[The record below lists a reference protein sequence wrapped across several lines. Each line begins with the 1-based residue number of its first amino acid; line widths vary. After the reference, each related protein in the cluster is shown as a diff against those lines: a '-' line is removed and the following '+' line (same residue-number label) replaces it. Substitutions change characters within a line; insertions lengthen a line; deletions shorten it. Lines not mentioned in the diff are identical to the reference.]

1 MASPQSI
8 QAGTQEAWFMF
19 YDSNGD
25 PSGNS
30 PVALSSGTSAPAY
43 KLIGIQEAPS
53 PIQESET
60 VTISGDD
67 TSLGAIDFASDAPRE
82 MLLNFG
88 LMDLT
93 FEALLQNSLVETY
106 GTISMGLLDT
116 DIPFTAY
123 GALIIQGKAVKKTPG
138 VSGQAAWSGWIYPL
152 VQLKPLGRETASGRT
167 AANVRYKAVAQ
178 SAFNDAW
185 GTTIVDKNGAQA
197 SAYARPFTAAHPI
210 TMHAFRGAIT
220 SFTLAKTPT
229 AISTT
234 RPYSDKVALSVS
246 SINTPTARLLT
257 LSAPVAADRPGAAFY
272 EYE

>member
-25 PSGNS
+25 PSGDS
-30 PVALSSGTSAPAY
+30 PIALASGTSRPAY

-53 PIQESET
+53 PVQESES
-60 VTISGDD
+60 VSVPGDD
-67 TSLGAIDFASDAPRE
+67 GSLGALDFASDAPRE
-82 MLLNFG
+82 MLMNFG

-93 FEALLQNSLVETY
+93 FEALLQNSNVDTF

-116 DIPFTAY
+116 DIPFIGY
-123 GALIIQGKAVKKTPG
+123 GALIIQGKAVKKAPG
-138 VSGQAAWSGWIYPL
+138 VSGQAAWSGWIYPF
-152 VQLKPLGRETASGRT
+152 VQLRPLGRETASGRT
-167 AANVRYKAVAQ
+167 AGNVRYKGVAQ
-178 SAFNDAW
+178 MAFNNPW

-197 SAYARPFTAAHPI
+197 GAYARPFTAAHPL
-210 TMHAFRGAIT
+210 TLHAFRGAIT

-229 AISTT
+229 SIATT
-234 RPYSDKVALSVS
+234 RPYSDKVALTVS
-246 SINTPTARLLT
+246 SINTPTPRLLT
-257 LSAPVAADRPGAAFY
+257 LSAPVVVDRAGAVFF